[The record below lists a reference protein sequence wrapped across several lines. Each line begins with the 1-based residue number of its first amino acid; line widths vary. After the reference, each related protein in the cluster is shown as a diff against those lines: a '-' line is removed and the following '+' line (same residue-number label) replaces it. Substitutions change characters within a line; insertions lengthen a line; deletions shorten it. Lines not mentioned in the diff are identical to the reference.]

1 MIYLL
6 AKFCTTKRWG
16 HHQRA
21 QVYLVSFWHRQALAY
36 AHKRSPAK
44 GGRHEV
50 ENWKIWG
57 INDTAMM
64 KHSCCKKWDTMAFLT
79 FLESYHVKS
88 WRFPWISFTMSGSLV
103 TSMQAPKWKWPT
115 LPFERVGNLNLVEV
129 GGSCWWVKCLEIKD
143 VSCPRWTD
151 LGGGFTYFQMGWFNH
166 QLAVIVYRVKLWMQ
180 QCNCFPQR
188 STGCLLGEVMDVKL
202 PPEGG
207 CFWGVFLSVRK
218 FLAFLG
224 IWRLAK
230 YYWCRGKKLS
240 SYVMLL
246 VQVFVSLGFLKFWL
260 PPFGVWELFSMW
272 FYDPVKVVLVEPVKI
287 SSLNI

>member
-129 GGSCWWVKCLEIKD
+129 GGSCWWVKMSWNQRRLMSKMNW
-143 VSCPRWTD
+143 SRW
-151 LGGGFTYFQMGWFNH
+151 WFH
-166 QLAVIVYRVKLWMQ
+166 I
-180 QCNCFPQR
+180 F
-188 STGCLLGEVMDVKL
+188 SDG
-202 PPEGG
+202 
-207 CFWGVFLSVRK
+207 
-218 FLAFLG
+218 
-224 IWRLAK
+224 
-230 YYWCRGKKLS
+230 
-240 SYVMLL
+240 L
-246 VQVFVSLGFLKFWL
+246 VQ
-260 PPFGVWELFSMW
+260 PPTGRDCL
-272 FYDPVKVVLVEPVKI
+272 
-287 SSLNI
+287 